1 MTLPAAQ
8 CPGVGEGRVMVDSR
22 YAIEDFTHQ
31 DSWRLFR
38 ILGEFVDGFETMS
51 RVGPAVS
58 IFGSARTSPRHRHYV
73 AARALARGLARRGV
87 TVITG
92 GGPGIMEAA
101 NRGAAE
107 GGGVSVGLNIELPRE
122 QELNRFVNL
131 PVSFR
136 YFFVRKVMFVKYAQ
150 AFVIL
155 PGGFGTIDELF
166 EALTLVQ
173 TERIRP
179 LPIVLYDRAYW
190 AGLMDWMKD
199 RLLGERMISRRNLGL
214 LRVMD
219 DIGEVERFIGEHLQ
233 PPPVRGRT
241 RGRTRG

>member
-1 MTLPAAQ
+1 
-8 CPGVGEGRVMVDSR
+8 V
-22 YAIEDFTHQ
+22 
-31 DSWRLFR
+31 
-38 ILGEFVDGFETMS
+38 
-51 RVGPAVS
+51 
-58 IFGSARTSPRHRHYV
+58 SPRHRYCV
-73 AARALARGLARRGV
+73 AARTLARGLARRGV

-92 GGPGIMEAA
+92 GGPGIMAAA
-101 NRGAAE
+101 NRGATEA
-107 GGGVSVGLNIELPRE
+107 GGVSVGLNIELPHE
-122 QELNRFVNL
+122 QELNRYVNL

-190 AGLMDWMKD
+190 SGLWGWMKE
-199 RLLGERMISRRNLGL
+199 RLLAERMISRRDLGL

-219 DIGEVERFIGEHLQ
+219 DIQEVERFVLEHLNLSRDGRRK
-233 PPPVRGRT
+233 RG
-241 RGRTRG
+241 